1 MKNLKPTP
9 TPLNPPL
16 SGGKLEPAAALG
28 SRDQLE
34 SGRNLCFPPDK
45 GGPRGVAFIPYN
57 KKLTA
62 LAQENRKNPTAAE
75 TKMWF
80 QVLRMRH
87 FENLKFI
94 RQKPIGNYIVDFYC
108 AELRLAIEID
118 GDSHAVAIE
127 YDAARTAAL
136 KAQGITVIRYTN
148 DEVLNNLDGVY
159 DDLVAKINVGVP
171 AP

>member
-1 MKNLKPTP
+1 MMNSEKPTP
-9 TPLNPPL
+9 LDPPL
-16 SGGKLEPAAALG
+16 SGGKLV
-28 SRDQLE
+28 S
-34 SGRNLCFPPDK
+34 SPDK
-45 GGPRGVAFIPYN
+45 GRPGGVAFVPYN

-62 LAQENRKNPTAAE
+62 LARENRKNLTAAE

-108 AELRLAIEID
+108 AELRLVIEID
-118 GDSHAVAIE
+118 GDSHAEAVN

-136 KAQGITVIRYTN
+136 NAQGITVIRYTN
-148 DEVLNNLDGVY
+148 HEILNNLTGVY
-159 DDLVAKINVGVP
+159 DDMVSRVAQINAGVDEP
-171 AP
+171 